1 MKLVLTNLSNQ
12 LFNDS
17 RIRLNES
24 AKKYGIQEINSY
36 CFDDLRKTSFFKRN
50 KEILEQPKGI
60 GYWLWKPYI
69 IFETMKE
76 LEENDIV
83 IYSDCGIEIVAS
95 IEPLIQLTNQQP
107 IVLFGNS
114 NFTNLQWTKRDCFV
128 YMDCDSDSFWNAPH
142 CDAAFA
148 LFRKCELSIKFLND
162 WITYGKNRFIIS
174 DLPNSCNEE
183 NIEGFIEHRRDQ
195 SILSLLAQKYKLDL
209 FRMPSQFGN
218 HYKMPKYRVENEFNC
233 VNQINQ
239 SQVSYYAT
247 IPYYN
252 SPYYQLINH
261 HRSKKDENEILEE
274 RVETSKKIK
283 NTILRRLKKI
293 WLVRIMGE
301 NNLRFK

>member
-1 MKLVLTNLSNQ
+1 MNITLTNLSNK
-12 LFNDS
+12 LFEDS
-17 RIRLNES
+17 RFRLNKTAIEF
-24 AKKYGIQEINSY
+24 GVNEIYSFE
-36 CFDDLRKTSFFKRN
+36 FDDIKDTVFFN
-50 KEILEQPKGI
+50 KNREILEQPTGL
-60 GYWLWKPYI
+60 GFWLWKPYI
-69 IFETMKE
+69 ILEVMNK

-83 IYSDCGIEIVAS
+83 IYSDCGIEVIAS
-95 IEPLIQLTNQQP
+95 IDPLIQLTKLQP

-114 NFTNLQWTKRDCFV
+114 NDLNSQWTKRDSFV